1 MVEIFLEFVI
11 TCESQK
17 VNRKMD
23 FDTYQKL
30 SRKTAIYPTVGKNFV
45 YPTLGL
51 AGEVGEVVEKVK
63 KAFRDDGGR
72 MTKLRQDEIKK
83 ELGDVLWYLAQIS
96 TELKFS
102 FSDVAKSNIN
112 KLKLRKERGT
122 LHGSGDNR

>member
-1 MVEIFLEFVI
+1 MLDFVI
-11 TCESQK
+11 TCRSLK

-23 FDTYQKL
+23 FDEYQQL
-30 SRKTAIYPTVGKNFV
+30 SRKTALYPTVGKNFV

-63 KAFRDDGGR
+63 KTFRDDGGR
-72 MTKLRQDEIKK
+72 MTESRKEEIKK

-102 FSDVAKSNIN
+102 FSDVAKGNIN
-112 KLKLRKERGT
+112 KLKSRKERGT